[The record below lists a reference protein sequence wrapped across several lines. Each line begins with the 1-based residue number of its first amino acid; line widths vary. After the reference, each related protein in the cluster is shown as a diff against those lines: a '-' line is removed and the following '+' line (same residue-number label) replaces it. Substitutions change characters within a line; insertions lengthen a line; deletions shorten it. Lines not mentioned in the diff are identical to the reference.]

1 MSDSMFETYE
11 DFDDLHIKAVNVYGN
26 VYGEPKNLCR
36 TYLNSD
42 GPIQSLSGEY
52 TDEFYGKEDTE
63 YVANLLEKGLLR
75 VLCPV
80 TSGPN
85 EIDHHEICTPINYH
99 VNRNTDHNGGG
110 IINILVTVIDPTPGS
125 TYTPIT
131 FTVL

>member
-26 VYGEPKNLCR
+26 VYGNPKKLCR

-42 GPIQSLSGEY
+42 ASAIQSLSNEY
-52 TDEFYGKEDTE
+52 TDEFHGKEDAE

-75 VLCPV
+75 ILLPV
-80 TSGPN
+80 TSG
-85 EIDHHEICTPINYH
+85 EKKIDHHETCTPINYH
-99 VNRNTDHNGGG
+99 VDRDGGG
-110 IINILVTVIDPTPGS
+110 IASISVTVVDPRAGN

-131 FTVL
+131 FTLQ